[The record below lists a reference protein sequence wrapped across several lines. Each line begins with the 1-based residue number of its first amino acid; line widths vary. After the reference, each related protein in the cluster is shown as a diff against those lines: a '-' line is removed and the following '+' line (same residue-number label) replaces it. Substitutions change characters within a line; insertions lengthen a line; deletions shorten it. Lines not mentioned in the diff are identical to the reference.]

1 MIIDTRIR
9 KPQKKA
15 VRIRQ
20 AKVEDIERI
29 IILEEEVWPEGLRAT
44 RSQFL
49 SRIETFP
56 EGVIIAIADDT
67 IVGVVATEIVS
78 YNLSNLGL
86 TWKEITDEG
95 FIRGTHNPNGDT
107 LYGIDL
113 SVSSSGINS
122 SKLLME
128 QIGRLIIG
136 RNLKRGILGARI
148 PRYFKVAD
156 KMSAEE
162 YVNGRRNNR
171 PLDPE
176 LIFYTRLGLRIA
188 KVIPDYIGDP
198 ESCNY
203 GVLMVWDNPF
213 YGKPFSALWSRLFKV
228 N

>member
-188 KVIPDYIGDP
+188 KVIPDYIT
-198 ESCNY
+198 
-203 GVLMVWDNPF
+203 
-213 YGKPFSALWSRLFKV
+213 
-228 N
+228 